1 MNYVAHYKVAVQ
13 HSDVSGFEMLDMLM
27 VRDQLEARWNR
38 LTLHEQNEV
47 LAADRQLLSHA
58 DQFFAALSQVTRFDY
73 ERKQRQPGPE
83 RWWWYL
89 DVLVQLPQSF
99 RFESQPATA

>member
-38 LTLHEQNEV
+38 LTLHEQNEI

-58 DQFFAALSQVTRFDY
+58 DQFFAGLSQVTHLEY
-73 ERKQRQPGPE
+73 ERQQRQPEPE

-89 DVLVQLPQSF
+89 DVLVKLPQPLEF
-99 RFESQPATA
+99 DSQPTSA